1 MKHSIKI
8 SLLALVALFAFNT
21 VAEAQFGLLGGVAGA
36 LSNKK
41 KKGKDV
47 ALADGQTV
55 KTSLTPIGKTEVLSW
70 VDMEDETAE
79 AGIFKAMQK
88 KQNKYNND
96 SDSRLKVTDEF
107 KGEIVK
113 IGILQETW
121 SYTRDN
127 WGDIKSR
134 YVPFFVILKN
144 KLGYYITN
152 KFSATQA
159 YNGSTYDAFTID
171 PIMGGTADAN
181 KYRRVIIDWTEEDTA
196 KYQMKTD

>member
-1 MKHSIKI
+1 MKHSVKI

-21 VAEAQFGLLGGVAGA
+21 VAEAQFGLLGGMAGA

-41 KKGKDV
+41 KKGKEV
-47 ALADGQTV
+47 ALANGEKI
-55 KTSLTPIGKTEVLSW
+55 KTTLTPIGKTEVLSW
-70 VDMEDETAE
+70 EDMEDEAAQ

-96 SDSRLKVTDEF
+96 TDSRLKVGDES

-113 IGILQETW
+113 IGITSETW
-121 SYTRDN
+121 TYSRDN

-134 YVPFFVILKN
+134 SLPFFIILKN
-144 KLGYYITN
+144 KLGYYVTN
-152 KFSATQA
+152 KFWATQA

-171 PIMGGTADAN
+171 PIMSGTAEAN
-181 KYRRVIIDWTEEDTA
+181 TYRRVIIDWLDEDTA
-196 KYQMKTD
+196 KYQMKVE

>member
-21 VAEAQFGLLGGVAGA
+21 VAEAQFGLLGGMAGA

-41 KKGKDV
+41 KKGKEV
-47 ALADGQTV
+47 ALANGEKI
-55 KTSLTPIGKTEVLSW
+55 KTTLTPIGKTEVLSW
-70 VDMEDETAE
+70 EDMEDEAAQ

-96 SDSRLKVTDEF
+96 TDSRLKVGDES

-113 IGILQETW
+113 IGITSETW
-121 SYTRDN
+121 TYSRDN

-134 YVPFFVILKN
+134 SLPFFIILKN
-144 KLGYYITN
+144 KLGYYVTN
-152 KFSATQA
+152 KFWATQA

-171 PIMGGTADAN
+171 PIMSGTAEAN
-181 KYRRVIIDWTEEDTA
+181 TYRRVIIDWLDEDTA
-196 KYQMKTD
+196 KYQMKVE

>member
-21 VAEAQFGLLGGVAGA
+21 VAEAQFGLIGGVAGA

-41 KKGKDV
+41 KKGKEV
-47 ALADGQTV
+47 ALADGQTI
-55 KTSLTPIGKTEVLSW
+55 KTTLTPIGKSEVLSW
-70 VDMEDETAE
+70 PDMEDETAY

-96 SDSRLKVTDEF
+96 SDNRRKVGDEF
-107 KGEIVK
+107 KGEVVM
-113 IGILQETW
+113 IGVLQETW
-121 SYTRDN
+121 SYSRDN
-127 WGDIKSR
+127 WGEIKNRS
-134 YVPFFVILKN
+134 VPFFIVLKN
-144 KLGYYITN
+144 KLGYYITD
-152 KFSATQA
+152 KFWATQA

-181 KYRRVIIDWTEEDTA
+181 KYCRVIIDWTEEDTA
-196 KYQMKTD
+196 KYQMKTE

>member
-152 KFSATQA
+152 KFSATQV

-196 KYQMKTD
+196 KYQMKTE